1 MLLWYRGV
9 NSGWIQSFN
18 PRGTEFERMWTCDNG
33 PSWKRVYL
41 TFICQPQTENN
52 SPPSAKKDTLLLKI
66 SMLRFSTKNIFL
78 MTNTREEDWKI
89 RNVTASR
96 SQEFYFYCLSTTAI
110 AFNDFAPSKVEKI
123 YILWGRWKFLFS
135 YIFILEWHAIKTN
148 KKQMLWLPQW
158 LLLQTEMKM
167 MLF

>member
-1 MLLWYRGV
+1 MKGCELVTMVQVRSESTSLLFV
-9 NSGWIQSFN
+9 NHRLKTIHHRQ
-18 PRGTEFERMWTCDNG
+18 
-33 PSWKRVYL
+33 
-41 TFICQPQTENN
+41 Q
-52 SPPSAKKDTLLLKI
+52 KKDTLLLKI

-158 LLLQTEMKM
+158 LLLQTEKNM